1 KLYHMGLRQ
10 PPARSTMSD
19 ALARRDWRIYY
30 ELAQR
35 LMLRA
40 RKLYAQDPLGVALA
54 DTVYALDA
62 TTIDLCLSVF
72 HWAPFRKTKAAVKLH
87 TLLDLRGSIP
97 SFIHI
102 TSGKVHDVN
111 VLDLLMIEPG
121 AFYVMDRAYLDFERL
136 YRLHSHGAFFVTR
149 AKSNM
154 SARRLYSAPVDS
166 TTGLVCDQTIALNGF
181 YAAQDYPAY
190 LRRIRFKDPD
200 TGKTLVFLTNNTQLP
215 PETICALYKSRWQI
229 ELFFRWIKQH
239 LRITRF
245 YGTTEN
251 AVKAQVWS
259 AVSTYLLVAIVKK
272 ELQLDASLYN
282 LLQILSVT
290 VFEKVSI
297 NQLLINSDNTSNV
310 DPSSNQLNLYDY

>member
-1 KLYHMGLRQ
+1 YRTSLREVEVCLSAQAGKLYHMGLRQ
-10 PPARSTMSD
+10 PPARSTLSD

-35 LMLRA
+35 LITRA
-40 RKLYAQDPLGVALA
+40 RKLYAQDPLGVALD

-72 HWAPFRKTKAAVKLH
+72 NWAPFRKTKAAIKLH

-111 VLDLLMIEPG
+111 ILDVLTIESG
-121 AFYVMDRAYLDFERL
+121 AFYVMDRGYLDFKRL
-136 YRLHSHGAFFVTR
+136 YRMHTAGAFFVTR
-149 AKSNM
+149 AKRSM
-154 SARRLYSAPVDS
+154 DARRVYSAPVDRS
-166 TTGLVCDQTIALNGF
+166 TGLICDQTIALNGF
-181 YAAQDYPAY
+181 YAAQRYPEH

-215 PETICALYKSRWQI
+215 PDTICALYKSRWQV
-229 ELFFRWIKQH
+229 ELFFRCIKQH
-239 LRITRF
+239 LRITQF

-251 AVKAQVWS
+251 AVKAQVLS

-290 VFEKVSI
+290 VFEKISL
-297 NQLLINSDNTSNV
+297 NQMLA
-310 DPSSNQLNLYDY
+310 NLD